1 VRLAWLHR
9 PSLVVVLK
17 ATGLFN
23 LCGCWIHGWAFEGHT
38 KIFFAGLSPFLTLEA
53 AWFLAFR
60 KAFIFHRKKDYSSV
74 FDFSDAFAQNRN
86 FLDEPEKTS

>member
-1 VRLAWLHR
+1 MAGHLKDTQKYFLQDCR
-9 PSLVVVLK
+9 P
-17 ATGLFN
+17 FD
-23 LCGCWIHGWAFEGHT
+23 
-38 KIFFAGLSPFLTLEA
+38 LEA